1 MKVSIVGS
9 GYVGIITGLGFAE
22 FGNEVVFV
30 DLDERKVEKIN
41 RCEPPVYEKGLK
53 ELMKRNFGR
62 YIAITDYGKMMET
75 DLTFI
80 CVGTPSKEN
89 GSTDLKY
96 VESAS
101 KEIGKALTNKDDFH
115 AVVIKSTVV
124 PGTTENVVKPIIEK
138 ESGKKAFNDFGLA
151 MNPEFLREGNAV
163 HDVFNPDRIVIGLK
177 MTKLNLS

>member
-1 MKVSIVGS
+1 M
-9 GYVGIITGLGFAE
+9 
-22 FGNEVVFV
+22 
-30 DLDERKVEKIN
+30 
-41 RCEPPVYEKGLK
+41 C
-53 ELMKRNFGR
+53 
-62 YIAITDYGKMMET
+62 
-75 DLTFI
+75 
-80 CVGTPSKEN
+80 GTPSKGD

-96 VESAS
+96 VESTS

-163 HDVFNPDRIVIGLK
+163 HDFFNPDRIVIGVK
-177 MTKLNLS
+177 NKKINQFWKSCMNRSNVPS